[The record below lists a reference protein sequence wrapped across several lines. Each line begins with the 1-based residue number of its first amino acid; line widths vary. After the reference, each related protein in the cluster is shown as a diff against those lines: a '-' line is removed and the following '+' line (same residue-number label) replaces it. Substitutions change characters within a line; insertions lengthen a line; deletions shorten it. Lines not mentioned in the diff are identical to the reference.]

1 MVRSDD
7 VGGEGVSVCECVGGC
22 ACVSGCPTAVSRRHL
37 LRGFAG
43 LAALGWAPW
52 SAALEGGAG
61 PSDPVPGTPAS
72 AVGSLSAGNR
82 LVSAVVIQRQ
92 WVITAAHVVNGS
104 VPTPHEVV
112 FRTPLG
118 GGFSSRASAVHVHP
132 EFISHKIDLALV
144 KLESPVPR
152 EMGVARVFT
161 GPLPGQAIRLV
172 SHGGSTTLI
181 STGENRIDA
190 VTPDPQGRPFQYLF
204 DYDGPELSS
213 NVLGPQVPA
222 NGTLGAGREATLV
235 SGDSGSAAFVVID
248 GQWGLAGINT
258 FQATLNGPNG
268 SGRVAG
274 GMVLVAHARWMAET
288 MRGAG
293 VGGKP
298 AS

>member
-7 VGGEGVSVCECVGGC
+7 VGGQGVSVCE
-22 ACVSGCPTAVSRRHL
+22 AVHEAVCQPALHRRQW
-37 LRGFAG
+37 LRGLAG
-43 LAALGWAPW
+43 LAAAAWAPW

-61 PSDPVPGTPAS
+61 PSDPVPDTPAS

-92 WVITAAHVVNGS
+92 WLITAAHVVNGA

-144 KLESPVPR
+144 KLETPVPR
-152 EMGVARVFT
+152 EMGAARVYT
-161 GPLPGQAIRLV
+161 GPLVGHTIRLV

-181 STGENRIDA
+181 STGENRVDA
-190 VTPDPQGRPFQYLF
+190 VTPDPQGRPWQYLF
-204 DYDGPELSS
+204 DHDGPDLSS
-213 NVLGPQVPA
+213 NILGPALPV
-222 NGTLGAGREATLV
+222 NGTLGAAREATLV

-274 GMVLVAHARWMAET
+274 GMVLVAHAGWIARTLSGQSEAK
-288 MRGAG
+288 AG
-293 VGGKP
+293 RKP